1 MIKICILDEDDNV
14 YEEKKSSKGLG
25 LSKFFLLTIPHKF
38 GTAGA
43 RLGHK
48 KTKLPRNQNIKRR
61 SFKNAGK
68 LSYQQRSWNF
78 NFLPGGI
85 LRWRIC
91 MQRGHYL
98 ALQGLHHGD
107 AKPCNYI
114 TYITIILLILQLY
127 YLAIQGFIMVR
138 LNHTMCI
145 RYFQTITTS

>member
-1 MIKICILDEDDNV
+1 M
-14 YEEKKSSKGLG
+14 
-25 LSKFFLLTIPHKF
+25 
-38 GTAGA
+38 
-43 RLGHK
+43 
-48 KTKLPRNQNIKRR
+48 
-61 SFKNAGK
+61 
-68 LSYQQRSWNF
+68 SYQQRSWNF

-127 YLAIQGFIMVR
+127 YLALQGFIMLR

-145 RYFQTITTS
+145 RYIQTIIISWCYKGFSMVMINHKMCIRYCHTENDGKVSNLKKIIQNPIC